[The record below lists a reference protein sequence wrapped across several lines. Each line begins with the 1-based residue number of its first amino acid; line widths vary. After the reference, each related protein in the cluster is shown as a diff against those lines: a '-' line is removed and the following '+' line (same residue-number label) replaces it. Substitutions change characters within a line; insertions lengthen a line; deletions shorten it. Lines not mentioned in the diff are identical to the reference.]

1 MVPRRENPVTRI
13 NSQLLDS
20 SRASTNMCIVLE
32 SPRGAETCPQ
42 VDLFKKYDHWET
54 GEGQKPCDVKAV
66 AKARAGK
73 FHAMASK

>member
-1 MVPRRENPVTRI
+1 
-13 NSQLLDS
+13 
-20 SRASTNMCIVLE
+20 MCIVLE

-42 VDLFKKYDHWET
+42 VDLFKKYDRWET

>member
-1 MVPRRENPVTRI
+1 MKIPLQESIPTYWTRLGI
-13 NSQLLDS
+13 KN
-20 SRASTNMCIVLE
+20 NMCIVLE

-54 GEGQKPCDVKAV
+54 DEGQKPCDVKAV